1 MSKSKIEEYYKFDPT
16 DANLW
21 RTINLFGVN
30 TASYKFA
37 LAKSLLKLGIE
48 NKTEIKLIELA
59 EPFAKFTCEHLKI
72 NSRQT
77 TSPSSKFLEACK
89 NFNQDKISYDEL
101 ISMTEKHGFNYVL
114 ERFHIINGETTEKKF
129 FINERKSSK
138 KIILTDTIIKLSTSE
153 TGKNLF
159 EETESRWT
167 LVETGW
173 SLEVPS
179 HIVQTDSDGSIF
191 FIPNKKG
198 SRKNLTSSRPPLNGY
213 QKGKCFYCFDKIS
226 IVSKSDNVCHIEH
239 FIPNFLEN
247 KAQELKLASKSNSDY
262 LEGLQK
268 LTNLNGI
275 WNLVL
280 SCQDCNKMSG
290 KGKKIPTERLLKR
303 LFKRN
308 EYFITSHEVLK
319 GTIMAQTGYTPI
331 DRENFLKERHK
342 FAVDD
347 MKIPEWEP
355 TPKGAE
361 TF

>member
-1 MSKSKIEEYYKFDPT
+1 M
-16 DANLW
+16 
-21 RTINLFGVN
+21 
-30 TASYKFA
+30 
-37 LAKSLLKLGIE
+37 KLE
-48 NKTEIKLIELA
+48 
-59 EPFAKFTCEHLKI
+59 
-72 NSRQT
+72 
-77 TSPSSKFLEACK
+77 TS
-89 NFNQDKISYDEL
+89 
-101 ISMTEKHGFNYVL
+101 
-114 ERFHIINGETTEKKF
+114 
-129 FINERKSSK
+129 
-138 KIILTDTIIKLSTSE
+138 
-153 TGKNLF
+153 F

-191 FIPNKKG
+191 IPNKKEAE
-198 SRKNLTSSRPPLNGY
+198 KNLTSSRPPLNGY

-331 DRENFLKERHK
+331 DRENFLKK
-342 FAVDD
+342 DISLLS
-347 MKIPEWEP
+347 M
-355 TPKGAE
+355 T
-361 TF
+361 